1 VFNNDFLGTAFISGF
16 TLTFILSVIIG
27 LVLYYLNLK
36 LVILLML
43 LLITIVVIFQD
54 SLKNSPLQDLKPKDA
69 PPTILTNLFD
79 AYTIDN
85 SIKGYKIPEYES
97 KILIH
102 LLARF
107 IGPLIFPPNRI
118 SAIER
123 LIIYWNSE
131 ITNLFESY
139 SSRRLLL
146 NII

>member
-1 VFNNDFLGTAFISGF
+1 
-16 TLTFILSVIIG
+16 
-27 LVLYYLNLK
+27 
-36 LVILLML
+36 ML

-107 IGPLIFPPNRI
+107 IGPLIFPPKSNL
-118 SAIER
+118 AIER

-139 SSRRLLL
+139 SSPTSASEYYFENDAFYLKDEQEGKIITTKALL
-146 NII
+146 NSFLIRDMVNLFVV